1 MTSRF
6 TFVDLFAGIGG
17 FRSAL
22 TSLGGSHVY
31 ANEWNKFARQT
42 YASWYGSEH
51 LDGTDIRL
59 VDPHSIPTH
68 HVLAAGFPCQPFSIA
83 GVSKKNSLNRPHG
96 FQDPDQ
102 GNLFFALKRIIQVK
116 RPQVFILENVKNLIS
131 HDKGNTW
138 RVISESLTELGYVFD
153 MQVVSSESFVPQKRQ
168 RVFIVGFDSRVFSA
182 DDVRGAFEFPKL
194 PQVSTPLS
202 TVLEIEPDLKY
213 MLSENLWTYLQ
224 NYKEKH
230 SNAGNGFGFK
240 LFGKDDT
247 ARTMS
252 ARYYKDGADIL
263 ISQPTWPRPRRLTP
277 VEAMKLMGFD
287 ARYSRLFGHSDG
299 FPQVVSDVQMYK
311 QCGNAVVP
319 PVVEAV
325 MSNALHAVDKMGGFR
340 PL

>member
-1 MTSRF
+1 MAPEF
-6 TFVDLFAGIGG
+6 TFIDLFAGIGG

-22 TSLGGSHVY
+22 EALGGKHVY

-42 YASWYGSEH
+42 YSSWYGEDH

-59 VDPHSIPTH
+59 VDPASIPSH

-96 FQDPDQ
+96 FDDPDQ
-102 GNLFFALKRIIQVK
+102 GNLFFALRNIIEVK
-116 RPQVFILENVKNLIS
+116 RPQVFILENVKNLVS
-131 HDKGNTW
+131 HDQGNTW
-138 RVISESLTELGYVFD
+138 KVISESLAEIGYVFD
-153 MQVVSSESFVPQKRQ
+153 MQVISSQAFVPQKRQ
-168 RVFIVGFDSRVFSA
+168 RVFIVGFDKRVFSEEA
-182 DDVRGAFEFPKL
+182 VRTSFAFPEL
-194 PQVSTPLS
+194 PEIAKPLS
-202 TVLEIEPDLKY
+202 MILEDQPDSRF
-213 MLSENLWTYLQ
+213 MLSEKLWSYLQ
-224 NYKEKH
+224 GYREKH
-230 SNAGNGFGFK
+230 SKAGNGFGFK
-240 LFGKDDT
+240 LFGRSDT

-263 ISQPTWPRPRRLTP
+263 IDQPGWPRPRRLTP
-277 VEAMKLMGFD
+277 SEALRLMGFD
-287 ARYSRLFGHSDG
+287 VRYSSIFGHRDG

-325 MSNALHAVDKMGGFR
+325 MKEALQAVKKMGGFR